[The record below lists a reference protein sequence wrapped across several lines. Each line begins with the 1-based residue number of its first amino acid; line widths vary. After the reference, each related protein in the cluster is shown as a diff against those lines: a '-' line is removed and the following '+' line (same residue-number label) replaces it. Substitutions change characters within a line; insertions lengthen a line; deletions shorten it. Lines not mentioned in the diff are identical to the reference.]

1 MLLAI
6 SVGNTNT
13 AFGFWMDRWLHIGRA
28 PTDGVT
34 LVHAYEDICRQAGIS
49 VNPDQVLCANVVAGM
64 QSPLAEFSQ
73 RHLDCP
79 IRFLTSRN
87 AGIAIDYD
95 PPESVGADRLAN
107 AVAVKVKYGF
117 PAIVVD
123 IGTAVTLD
131 VVDAAGAFGGG
142 CILQGP
148 GLAAEA
154 LAAKTGLPKIKP
166 AVPGLT
172 IGKSTIQCL
181 QSGIVFG
188 CAGAVSEL
196 IARVA
201 EDLGGDERIVAAG
214 GWAKTV
220 APLCPG
226 IESVDETLTL
236 DGLLLAFGHDLGV

>member
-6 SVGNTNT
+6 SVGNTNA
-13 AFGFWMDRWLHIGRA
+13 AFGFWMNRWLHIGRA
-28 PTDGVT
+28 PTDGPN
-34 LVHAYEDICRQAGIS
+34 LVHAYEDVCRQAGIS
-49 VNPDQVLCANVVAGM
+49 GNPDQVLCANVVAAM
-64 QSPLAEFSQ
+64 QLPLAEFSQ
-73 RHLDCP
+73 RHLGCP
-79 IRFLTSRN
+79 LHFLTYRN

-95 PPESVGADRLAN
+95 PPESAGADRLAN

-123 IGTAVTLD
+123 LGTAVTLD
-131 VVDAAGAFGGG
+131 VVDTAGAFVGG
-142 CILQGP
+142 CILPGP

-154 LAAKTGLPKIKP
+154 IAAKTGLPKIKP
-166 AVPGLT
+166 AVPGQA

-188 CAGAVSEL
+188 CAGAVSDL

-201 EDLGGDERIVAAG
+201 QDLGGHERIVATG
-214 GWAKTV
+214 GWAKAI
-220 APLCPG
+220 APLCPE
-226 IESVDETLTL
+226 IETVDETLTL